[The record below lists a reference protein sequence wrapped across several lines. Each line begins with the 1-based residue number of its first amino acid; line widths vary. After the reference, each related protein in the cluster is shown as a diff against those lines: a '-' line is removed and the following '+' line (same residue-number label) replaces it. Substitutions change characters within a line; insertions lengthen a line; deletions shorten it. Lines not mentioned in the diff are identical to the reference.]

1 MKLKIKNYLII
12 FFRFSLTLISFT
24 LPFLFIEG
32 AYQNMILKGH
42 YLWFAYFI
50 FIFFILIYQLV
61 KTGYYELIQARIQ
74 NEKLIY
80 KNLLFFRKEIKI
92 KNLTGY
98 KNGIDDS
105 GNEFITIFND
115 KNKKIATLK
124 INVYANLPEFIIAL
138 NCKNIG
144 NEFTLLQKIIM
155 KIKKFFTEK

>member
-1 MKLKIKNYLII
+1 M
-12 FFRFSLTLISFT
+12 
-24 LPFLFIEG
+24 
-32 AYQNMILKGH
+32 
-42 YLWFAYFI
+42 
-50 FIFFILIYQLV
+50 
-61 KTGYYELIQARIQ
+61 
-74 NEKLIY
+74 
-80 KNLLFFRKEIKI
+80 LFFRKEIKI

-155 KIKKFFTEK
+155 KIKNKARVDYDSGFIFEYRNLFFQKRQKIVGKRKRTLFLFAKIRTL

>member
-1 MKLKIKNYLII
+1 MVC
-12 FFRFSLTLISFT
+12 
-24 LPFLFIEG
+24 LFHLNLLYI
-32 AYQNMILKGH
+32 NLS
-42 YLWFAYFI
+42 
-50 FIFFILIYQLV
+50 
-61 KTGYYELIQARIQ
+61 T
-74 NEKLIY
+74 Y
-80 KNLLFFRKEIKI
+80 KNRLLWIKI

-98 KNGIDDS
+98 KNGIDDY

>member
-80 KNLLFFRKEIKI
+80 KNLLFFRKVIW
-92 KNLTGY
+92 
-98 KNGIDDS
+98 
-105 GNEFITIFND
+105 
-115 KNKKIATLK
+115 
-124 INVYANLPEFIIAL
+124 
-138 NCKNIG
+138 
-144 NEFTLLQKIIM
+144 
-155 KIKKFFTEK
+155 